1 MERKSNLLLWDTNSQ
16 NDFDHI
22 RSAITYPDTNVVLII
37 SSLDSYDSLKGVE
50 ERWNPE
56 ISHFCKDVPKI
67 LVGAKKDQRNDRE
80 GTVTYEQGLGMA
92 QRINAVEFMECSAM
106 YKEGLLE
113 IFDTAARYALKHKKR
128 KSLLKR
134 CVLL

>member
-67 LVGAKKDQRNDRE
+67 LVGAKK
-80 GTVTYEQGLGMA
+80 VTYEQGLGMA